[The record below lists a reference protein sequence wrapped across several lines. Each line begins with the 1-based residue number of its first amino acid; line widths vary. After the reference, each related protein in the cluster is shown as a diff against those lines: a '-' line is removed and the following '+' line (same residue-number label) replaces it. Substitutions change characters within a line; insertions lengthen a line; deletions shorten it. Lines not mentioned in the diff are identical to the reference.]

1 MAIDV
6 STIHISFCD
15 KIALTYIRIRKQIRI
30 IDIDSHKHYKVLVK
44 KSLIENIL
52 TENERPRPT
61 EYYRVHSLG
70 YEYINY
76 RSEHRFDS
84 VLCPIIVTILTNIVI
99 NVLQW
104 LSQQL

>member
-6 STIHISFCD
+6 STIHLSFCD
-15 KIALTYIRIRKQIRI
+15 KIALTYIRIRKRVRI
-30 IDIDSHKHYKVLVK
+30 IDIDLHKHYKVLAK
-44 KSLIENIL
+44 KSLIENIP
-52 TENERPRPT
+52 TENGRPRPT
-61 EYYRVHSLG
+61 EYYRVHNIG

-84 VLCPIIVTILTNIVI
+84 VLCHIIVTILTNAVI

>member
-15 KIALTYIRIRKQIRI
+15 KIALTHIRIRKRVRI

-52 TENERPRPT
+52 TKNGRPRHT
-61 EYYRVHSLG
+61 QYYRVHSIG

-76 RSEHRFDS
+76 HSEHRFDS